1 MAAYEQSTSTL
12 KTILSNPNLDLD
24 HVERTTEALAE
35 VMSNQEEI
43 DTAVRIGGEVAVG
56 SGGVV
61 DDDDLKK
68 ELEDMVKEEKEKE
81 AEARMADQVRAEQTR
96 VEKAEKEKGRVA
108 VQAAAGG
115 STSTTLDA
123 GQKSAETTQSE
134 VEAEEVWRER
144 YEEAQQRKK
153 EESERAEMERMKRQQ
168 RMAAE

>member
-43 DTAVRIGGEVAVG
+43 ETAVRIDGEVAVG
-56 SGGVV
+56 GSSGAGV

-68 ELEDMVKEEKEKE
+68 ELEEMVKEEKEKE
-81 AEARMADQVRAEQTR
+81 AEARTAEQARSERAR
-96 VEKAEKEKGRVA
+96 VERAEKEKEA
-108 VQAAAGG
+108 VPAATGG
-115 STSTTLDA
+115 STSTTPGA
-123 GQKSAETTQSE
+123 GQSAETTQSE
-134 VEAEEVWRER
+134 VEAEKVWRER

-153 EESERAEMERMKRQQ
+153 EESERAEMERLRKQQ

>member
-12 KTILSNPNLDLD
+12 KTILSNPNLDLE

-56 SGGVV
+56 GGGVV
-61 DDDDLKK
+61 DDDDLKN
-68 ELEDMVKEEKEKE
+68 ELEEMVKEEKEKE
-81 AEARMADQVRAEQTR
+81 AEARMAEQVRAEQTR
-96 VEKAEKEKGRVA
+96 VERAEKEKERVA
-108 VQAAAGG
+108 VPIAKGG
-115 STSTTLDA
+115 STSTPSVG
-123 GQKSAETTQSE
+123 GQTSAETTRAE
-134 VEAEEVWRER
+134 VEAEKVWRER

-153 EESERAEMERMKRQQ
+153 DEGERAEMERLKRQQ